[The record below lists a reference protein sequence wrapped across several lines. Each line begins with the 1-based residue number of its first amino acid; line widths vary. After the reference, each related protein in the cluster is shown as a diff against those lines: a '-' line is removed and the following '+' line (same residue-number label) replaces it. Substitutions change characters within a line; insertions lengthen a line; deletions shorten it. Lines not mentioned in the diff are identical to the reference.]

1 MDHDAMNRDVQG
13 LKKFR
18 QEAEEAIAFYKGIKA
33 AGGKI
38 PAADGGGETA
48 SGVSAEDFAQ
58 FKSDTDDRL
67 TKIEQN
73 FTDWAGRLDQL
84 SNAPQAAAGVQVDQG
99 VLDRMEAMLTWFEG
113 NKEGMEILLS
123 LDGEVDTDTSGVT
136 GTTVP
141 GSILDTGAGT
151 GLGGSQAGAD
161 APNPQTGTDT
171 GPGSVDGLP
180 GISQDPSADASIAT
194 DQPAAKVD

>member
-1 MDHDAMNRDVQG
+1 MDHDAINRDVQG

-48 SGVSAEDFAQ
+48 GGVSAEDFAKFQ
-58 FKSDTDDRL
+58 SDTDDRL
-67 TKIEQN
+67 KKIEQN
-73 FTDWAGRLDQL
+73 FTDWSGRLDQL
-84 SNAPQAAAGVQVDQG
+84 SNAPQAAAGVSIDQG
-99 VLDRMEAMLTWFEG
+99 VLDRMEAMLTWFDANREG
-113 NKEGMEILLS
+113 LEILLS
-123 LDGEVDTDTSGVT
+123 LDGEVDTDTSGA
-136 GTTVP
+136 
-141 GSILDTGAGT
+141 TGAITDPTHGA
-151 GLGGSQAGAD
+151 GMDLSGSQKGTD

-180 GISQDPSADASIAT
+180 GASQDPSVDASIAV

>member
-1 MDHDAMNRDVQG
+1 MDHDAINRDVQG

-38 PAADGGGETA
+38 PAADGGGDTA
-48 SGVSAEDFAQ
+48 GSMSAADFEQ

-67 TKIEQN
+67 KRIEQN
-73 FTDWAGRLDQL
+73 FADWSGRLDQL
-84 SNAPQAAAGVQVDQG
+84 SNAPQAAAGTSIDQG
-99 VLDRMEAMLTWFEG
+99 VLDRMEAMLTWFDS

-123 LDGEVDTDTSGVT
+123 LDGDPDTDTSGTT
-136 GTTVP
+136 GTITNP
-141 GSILDTGAGT
+141 THSSGTALD
-151 GLGGSQAGAD
+151 GSQTATD
-161 APNPQTGTDT
+161 ASNPQTGTDT

-180 GISQDPSADASIAT
+180 GASQDPSVDASIAV
-194 DQPAAKVD
+194 DQPAAKTE